1 MRALVTGATGKIGN
15 ALVHLL
21 AERGH
26 EVRAL
31 LRDPVR
37 AAPHLPA
44 GAETVQGDVTDP
56 GSLPQAVEGC
66 DVVFNAM
73 GLPEQWLADEN
84 DFHRVN
90 ALGSEN
96 VTKAARA
103 AGVPRFV
110 HTSTIDVF
118 HAERGARFDESNVAD
133 YPKGTPYERSKQEAE
148 RLVLAAAG
156 DGLEVVIA
164 NPSAVYGPGPGG
176 AGSSF
181 EENLMRPIVKKR
193 LPAVPPGGM
202 GVTFNRGAADALL
215 RIAERGRP
223 GERYIVCDRHATMK
237 ELADSVVRIAG
248 RGRVP
253 PVLPVPVAKAMA
265 GAGEALSRA
274 IHRPPLL
281 PRGQL
286 YFFLWDA
293 APDSSKVQEE
303 LGWEP
308 TPLDEGLRVTLA
320 EMDPPLD

>member
-1 MRALVTGATGKIGN
+1 MRALVIGATGKIGN

-26 EVRAL
+26 QVRAL
-31 LRDPVR
+31 LRDPDR
-37 AAPHLPA
+37 GSPLLPA

-56 GSLPQAVEGC
+56 PSLRAAVEDC

-73 GLPEQWLADEN
+73 GLPEQWLVDEL

-90 ALGSEN
+90 AVGSEN
-96 VTKAARA
+96 VTKAARE
-103 AGVPRFV
+103 AGVPRLV

-118 HAERGARFDESNVAD
+118 HAERGARFDESDVAA
-133 YPKGTPYERSKQEAE
+133 YPKGTAYERSKQEAE

-156 DGLEVVIA
+156 NGLEVVIA
-164 NPSAVYGPGPGG
+164 NPAGVYGPGPGG
-176 AGSSF
+176 PGSSF
-181 EENLMRPIVKKR
+181 EENMMRPLVRKR

-202 GVTFNRGAADALL
+202 GVSFNRGVADAHL

-223 GERYIVCDRHATMK
+223 GERYIVCDRHATLK
-237 ELADSVVRIAG
+237 ELADSVVRLAG

-265 GAGEALSRA
+265 GSGEALSRL
-274 IHRPPLL
+274 IRRPPLL
-281 PRGQL
+281 PSGQL
-286 YFFLWDA
+286 HFFLWDA
-293 APDSSKVQEE
+293 APDSSKLQEE

-308 TPLDEGLRVTLA
+308 TPLDEGLRITLA
-320 EMDPPLD
+320 ELDPPLD